1 MTTFTPQ
8 EEKVYAALSKI
19 LTNEFDIPAEKIRPE
34 ARLYEDFDIDS
45 IDAVDMIVQ
54 LKPYL
59 GNRTVKPEAFK
70 AVRTLGDVVSVIAK
84 IMEEPD
90 PAALHTVVS
99 LSHGPAAQ
107 GGSARGVWNCSRP
120 LSLLGL
126 VRSLALGTGS
136 GCCWPCRSHFLPR
149 FSDKVAGGLDPLGHR
164 GLSMRSSCILRTGRT
179 HAVISSPCQCLSS
192 LGLRHNASP
201 QSNAHGRTFRP
212 DERFCA
218 AA

>member
-70 AVRTLGDVVSVIAK
+70 AVRTLGDVVSVIVK

-90 PAALHTVVS
+90 PAA
-99 LSHGPAAQ
+99 
-107 GGSARGVWNCSRP
+107 
-120 LSLLGL
+120 
-126 VRSLALGTGS
+126 
-136 GCCWPCRSHFLPR
+136 
-149 FSDKVAGGLDPLGHR
+149 
-164 GLSMRSSCILRTGRT
+164 
-179 HAVISSPCQCLSS
+179 
-192 LGLRHNASP
+192 
-201 QSNAHGRTFRP
+201 
-212 DERFCA
+212 
-218 AA
+218 

>member
-1 MTTFTPQ
+1 MSSFTPQ

-84 IMEEPD
+84 IMEE
-90 PAALHTVVS
+90 T
-99 LSHGPAAQ
+99 GPAAQ

-126 VRSLALGTGS
+126 VRSLALGTSS
-136 GCCWPCRSHFLPR
+136 GCCWSCRSHFLPR
-149 FSDKVAGGLDPLGHR
+149 FSDKVAGGLGPLGHR

-212 DERFCA
+212 DERCCA

>member
-59 GNRTVKPEAFK
+59 GNRTAFK

-90 PAALHTVVS
+90 PAA
-99 LSHGPAAQ
+99 
-107 GGSARGVWNCSRP
+107 
-120 LSLLGL
+120 
-126 VRSLALGTGS
+126 
-136 GCCWPCRSHFLPR
+136 
-149 FSDKVAGGLDPLGHR
+149 
-164 GLSMRSSCILRTGRT
+164 
-179 HAVISSPCQCLSS
+179 
-192 LGLRHNASP
+192 
-201 QSNAHGRTFRP
+201 
-212 DERFCA
+212 
-218 AA
+218 